1 MSHRI
6 EVECRAEGTRW
17 VCSLMVGVDSGATHH
32 EVTVSRDLLAELRP
46 GAEAPDELVRD
57 SLTFLL
63 EREPRESI
71 QRSFDL
77 PLIGRY
83 FPEWE
88 AEIRKH
94 RAGS

>member
-6 EVECRAEGTRW
+6 EVGCRAGATHW
-17 VCSLMVGVDSGATHH
+17 VCSVMVGVDSGATHH

-46 GAEAPDELVRD
+46 GAGAPDELVRD
-57 SLTFLL
+57 SFTFLL
-63 EREPRESI
+63 ERELRESI
-71 QRSFDL
+71 LRSFDL

-88 AEIRKH
+88 AEIRKR

>member
-1 MSHRI
+1 VSHRI

-32 EVTVSRDLLAELRP
+32 EVIVSRDLLAELRA

-57 SLTFLL
+57 SFTFLL

-71 QRSFDL
+71 QRGFDL

-88 AEIRKH
+88 AEIRRH
-94 RAGS
+94 PAGS

>member
-6 EVECRAEGTRW
+6 EVGCRAEGTRW
-17 VCSLMVGVDSGATHH
+17 VCSVVVGVDSGATHH

-46 GAEAPDELVRD
+46 GAGAPDQLMRD
-57 SLTFLL
+57 SFTFLL

-71 QRSFDL
+71 LRSFDL

-83 FPEWE
+83 FAEWE
-88 AEIRKH
+88 AEMRKH
-94 RAGS
+94 RARS

>member
-6 EVECRAEGTRW
+6 EVGCRAEGTRL
-17 VCSLMVGVDSGATHH
+17 VCSVVVGVDSGATHH

-46 GAEAPDELVRD
+46 GAGAPDGLVRD
-57 SLTFLL
+57 SFTLLL

-71 QRSFDL
+71 LRSFDL

-83 FPEWE
+83 FAEWE
-88 AEIRKH
+88 AKIREP